1 MYDSCFRLYKSP
13 SPSRTWLMGSSRNRK
28 GLPPQPKGV
37 SARRGSA
44 TPTPGSPYR
53 DRAPLPPVPNRS
65 RSLDGLLDEVPNS
78 ATLNKIHK
86 NSVDG
91 DNDEKL
97 CVTRSCDSIDLD
109 SPAGSRQNGCDDCE
123 EETPISV
130 KNKSTRSIEDNLDDS
145 GSSCGDPKRSSQASL
160 SSDSKRKRNFMDR
173 CVNKVRSLIR
183 KWSSESLMWLS
194 AAANYAIFYRDIV
207 MWHIVFNVDAVNE
220 LNMMMSILYFNR
232 FAR

>member
-1 MYDSCFRLYKSP
+1 
-13 SPSRTWLMGSSRNRK
+13 MGSSRNRK
-28 GLPPQPKGV
+28 GLPPQPPGV

-53 DRAPLPPVPNRS
+53 DRTPLPPVPNRS

-91 DNDEKL
+91 EDDEKL

-109 SPAGSRQNGCDDCE
+109 SPAGTHAQPVRLQNGCEDKA
-123 EETPISV
+123 TPNSV
-130 KNKSTRSIEDNLDDS
+130 THKTTRSMEDNLDDS
-145 GSSCGDPKRSSQASL
+145 GSSCGDPKRSSQVSL

-183 KWSSESLMWLS
+183 K
-194 AAANYAIFYRDIV
+194 
-207 MWHIVFNVDAVNE
+207 
-220 LNMMMSILYFNR
+220 
-232 FAR
+232 